1 MCTPGRC
8 SNSGATVPNVFPM
21 DEHTPVHGLPLE
33 RDEMRRTAHPGASQI
48 AALEFADSHD
58 AAPVRRGL
66 PTWLLVLSLIG
77 ASGGGGSVVAGIGV
91 LSDDD
96 GAVRAITQ
104 DNEVQDRRLDGHDT
118 AMEKLR
124 SEQINQHRWVANEM
138 LKQSRAL
145 VRIAEKVG
153 AVVDVDVDPYQSG
166 GL

>member
-1 MCTPGRC
+1 
-8 SNSGATVPNVFPM
+8 M
-21 DEHTPVHGLPLE
+21 DEHTPIHGLPLE
-33 RDEMRRTAHPGASQI
+33 RDEPRARVAHPGASQV
-48 AALEFADSHD
+48 AAMDFADSHD
-58 AAPVRRGL
+58 TPPARRGL
-66 PTWLLVLSLIG
+66 NPWLLVLALLG
-77 ASGGGGSVVAGIGV
+77 AGGGGGSVVAGIGS
-91 LSDDD
+91 LTDDD
-96 GAVRAITQ
+96 GAVRAISQ
-104 DNEVQDRRLDGHDT
+104 DNEVQDRRLDGHDA